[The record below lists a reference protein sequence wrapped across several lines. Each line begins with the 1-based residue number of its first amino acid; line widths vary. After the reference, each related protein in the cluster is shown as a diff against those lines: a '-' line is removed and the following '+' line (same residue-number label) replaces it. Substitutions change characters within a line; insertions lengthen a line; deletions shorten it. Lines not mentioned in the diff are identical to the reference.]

1 MIPLHFF
8 QRRLL
13 GAFFVAWFK
22 IPRVTQSTSLF
33 KTLCLH
39 LAVAL
44 VALLAIG
51 PFLHA
56 HYGASKVTG
65 LHVAGVG
72 SVVVSAE
79 PALTMTSFSQDDEQ
93 ESAAVGVETSYARQ
107 AALDLQEQPQTVLI
121 LTVFV
126 MAALIQRVVFF
137 LYTPDTQRA
146 GRPSF
151 LAGFPPLPHAPP
163 TFRF

>member
-1 MIPLHFF
+1 M
-8 QRRLL
+8 
-13 GAFFVAWFK
+13 
-22 IPRVTQSTSLF
+22 
-33 KTLCLH
+33 
-39 LAVAL
+39 AL

-56 HYGASKVTG
+56 HYGASQVTG

-72 SVVVSAE
+72 PVVVSAE
-79 PALTMTSFSQDDEQ
+79 PALTVTSFSQDDEP

-107 AALDLQEQPQTVLI
+107 AALDVEEQPQSVLI

-126 MAALIQRVVFF
+126 MAALIQRVVSF
-137 LYTPDTQRA
+137 LLAPDTQRA

-163 TFRF
+163 AFHF

>member
-1 MIPLHFF
+1 M
-8 QRRLL
+8 
-13 GAFFVAWFK
+13 
-22 IPRVTQSTSLF
+22 
-33 KTLCLH
+33 CLH
-39 LAVAL
+39 VAIAL

-65 LHVAGVG
+65 LHVAGVS
-72 SVVVSAE
+72 SVAMSAE
-79 PALTMTSFSQDDEQ
+79 PALTITSFSQDDEP

-107 AALDLQEQPQTVLI
+107 AALDVEDQPQSVLI

-126 MAALIQRVVFF
+126 MAALIQRVVYF
-137 LYTPDTQRA
+137 LLVPDTQRA

-163 TFRF
+163 AFHF

>member
-1 MIPLHFF
+1 M
-8 QRRLL
+8 
-13 GAFFVAWFK
+13 
-22 IPRVTQSTSLF
+22 
-33 KTLCLH
+33 CLH
-39 LAVAL
+39 VAIAL

-65 LHVAGVG
+65 LHVAGVS
-72 SVVVSAE
+72 SVAMSAE
-79 PALTMTSFSQDDEQ
+79 PALTITSFSQDDEP

-107 AALDLQEQPQTVLI
+107 AALDVEDQPQSVLI

-126 MAALIQRVVFF
+126 MAALIERVVSF
-137 LYTPDTQRA
+137 LLAPDTQRA

-163 TFRF
+163 AFHF

>member
-1 MIPLHFF
+1 MTSVM
-8 QRRLL
+8 Q
-13 GAFFVAWFK
+13 
-22 IPRVTQSTSLF
+22 QTSLF
-33 KTLCLH
+33 KTMCLH
-39 LAVAL
+39 MAMAL

-56 HYGASKVTG
+56 HYGASQVTG
-65 LHVAGVG
+65 LHVAGMS
-72 SVVVSAE
+72 SVSLSAE
-79 PALTMTSFSQDDEQ
+79 PALTMTSFSQDDEP

-107 AALDLQEQPQTVLI
+107 AALDVEEQQQSVLI

-126 MAALIQRVVFF
+126 MAALIQRVASF
-137 LYTPDTQRA
+137 LLTSDTQRA

-163 TFRF
+163 AFHF

>member
-1 MIPLHFF
+1 MIPLRFF
-8 QRRLL
+8 K
-13 GAFFVAWFK
+13 GAFWAPFLLAWFK
-22 IPRVTQSTSLF
+22 ISFVTQSTSLF

-39 LAVAL
+39 LAIAL

-65 LHVAGVG
+65 LHVAGVS
-72 SVVVSAE
+72 SVAVAAE

-93 ESAAVGVETSYARQ
+93 ESAALGVETSYARQ
-107 AALDLQEQPQTVLI
+107 AALDVQEQPQSVLI

-126 MAALIQRVVFF
+126 MAALIQRVVSF
-137 LYTPDTQRA
+137 LRTPDTQRA

-163 TFRF
+163 TFSF